1 MRFSIGLAAV
11 LQAAIS
17 MSVLAQTMT
26 QASPVKPDDESAKLN
41 EIVVTANKMEQS
53 ELSYGGSISVL
64 GGEALES
71 QGRQRIDSV
80 LQGVAGVEVQTLSTG
95 FAVAIRGVSVETPAG
110 IGDPGTAL
118 NFDGVYT
125 DRPEAGR
132 IGFFDINRV
141 EVLRGPQGTLYGRN
155 AEGGVVNVLTNNPIG
170 EFEAAVSG
178 DVGNYAERQFSGML
192 NVPLTDDVAARG
204 AINYVRHDGY
214 LSNGQDDADDL
225 GARLKVLFNP
235 LSNLTLL
242 VGGEY
247 GHVTGNGP
255 GSTAAFTSGEGA
267 KFWDTPSPGGNHF
280 EFDTYKAFGT
290 ATVDLGAV
298 DLVIEPSYQRFSSDT
313 LTNLGTFNILY
324 DITEEQTALETRLAG
339 KRGNGPVDWT
349 AGLYTYDGKIDGL
362 TTEPSFESQLSHT
375 RSYAGFAD
383 LTYHLSGSLRAT
395 AGIRYT
401 EDRKNITIAELLGAG
416 VTSSSLDATFVRTD
430 YKAGLEYDI
439 TPDSMAYATVSTGFR
454 SGGLWGA
461 QPGQEFH
468 PETLTSYEIGNHN
481 RFLEGRF
488 GLNADVFYYDYKDY
502 QATNVVFVNGVPL
515 NAVFNAPG
523 VKTSGAEIESE
534 VALTSIDRIRLSTA
548 YLHARFD
555 NGFALDGVDYSG
567 LPPGHSPEW
576 DVTASYEH
584 TFDLGRSG
592 LIRAHADS
600 NLQSSS
606 YVTFVEN
613 SFTLQHTYTRSN
625 ADLTYESSSGRF
637 TLTAFIR
644 NIEDVPVKA
653 QYLNV
658 PPSPQMAIQQ
668 PRTFGLR
675 AAVTFK

>member
-11 LQAAIS
+11 LQAGIS
-17 MSVLAQTMT
+17 MSVLAQT
-26 QASPVKPDDESAKLN
+26 SPEKPDDESAKLN

-64 GGEALES
+64 GGDTLES

-80 LQGVAGVEVQTLSTG
+80 LQGVPGVEVQTLSTG

-118 NFDGVYT
+118 NFDGIYT

-155 AEGGVVNVLTNNPIG
+155 SEGGVVNVLTNNPVE
-170 EFEAAVSG
+170 EFESAVSG
-178 DVGNYAERQFSGML
+178 DGGSYAQRQFSGML
-192 NVPLTDDVAARG
+192 NVPLTEDVAAR
-204 AINYVRHDGY
+204 AAVNYVRHDGY

-225 GARLKVLFNP
+225 GARLKVLFKP

-267 KFWDTPSPGGNHF
+267 RFWNTSSLGGNHF

-290 ATVDLGAV
+290 ATVDLGVV
-298 DLVIEPSYQRFSSDT
+298 DLVIEPSYQRFNSDT
-313 LTNLGTFNILY
+313 LTNLGAFDILY
-324 DITEEQTALETRLAG
+324 NITEDQAALETRVAG
-339 KRGNGPVDWT
+339 KHGNGPVDWT
-349 AGLYTYDGKIDGL
+349 AGLYAYDGKIDEV
-362 TTEPSFESQLSHT
+362 TTEPSFESLLSRTH
-375 RSYAGFAD
+375 SYAGFAD
-383 LTYHLSGSLRAT
+383 LTYHLSGSVRAN

-401 EDRKNITIAELLGAG
+401 EDRKNITIAELEGTSVA
-416 VTSSSLDATFVRTD
+416 SSSLDANFVRTD
-430 YKAGLEYDI
+430 YKVGLEYDV
-439 TPDSMAYATVSTGFR
+439 TPDSMAYAKVSTGFR

-468 PETLTSYEIGNHN
+468 PETLTSYETGIHN
-481 RFLEGRF
+481 RFLDGRF

-523 VKTSGAEIESE
+523 AKTYGAEIESE
-534 VALTSIDRIRLSTA
+534 VALTPIDRIGLSTA

-555 NGFALDGVDYSG
+555 SGFVLDGVDYSG

-613 SFTLQHTYTRSN
+613 LYTLQHTYTRSN
-625 ADLTYESSSGRF
+625 ADLTYESTSGRF

-658 PPSPQMAIQQ
+658 PPVPQMAIQQ

>member
-11 LQAAIS
+11 LQAGIS
-17 MSVLAQTMT
+17 MSVLAQT
-26 QASPVKPDDESAKLN
+26 SPEKPDDESAKLN

-64 GGEALES
+64 GGDTLES

-80 LQGVAGVEVQTLSTG
+80 LQGVPGVEVQTLSTG

-118 NFDGVYT
+118 NFDGIYT

-155 AEGGVVNVLTNNPIG
+155 SEGGVVNVLTNNPVE
-170 EFEAAVSG
+170 EFESAVSG
-178 DVGNYAERQFSGML
+178 DGGSYAQRQFSGML
-192 NVPLTDDVAARG
+192 NVPLTEDVAAR
-204 AINYVRHDGY
+204 AAVNYVRHDGY

-225 GARLKVLFNP
+225 GARLKVLFEP

-267 KFWDTPSPGGNHF
+267 RFWNTSSLGGNHF

-290 ATVDLGAV
+290 ATVDLGVV
-298 DLVIEPSYQRFSSDT
+298 DLVIEPSYQRFNSDT
-313 LTNLGTFNILY
+313 LTNLGAFNILY
-324 DITEEQTALETRLAG
+324 NITEDQAALETRVAG
-339 KRGNGPVDWT
+339 KHGNGPVDWT
-349 AGLYTYDGKIDGL
+349 AGLYAYDGKIDEV
-362 TTEPSFESQLSHT
+362 TTEPSFESLLSRTH
-375 RSYAGFAD
+375 SYAGFAD
-383 LTYHLSGSLRAT
+383 LTYHLSGSVRAN

-401 EDRKNITIAELLGAG
+401 EDRKNITIAELEGTSVA
-416 VTSSSLDATFVRTD
+416 SSSLDANFVRTD
-430 YKAGLEYDI
+430 YKVGLEYDV
-439 TPDSMAYATVSTGFR
+439 TPDSMAYAKVSTGFR

-468 PETLTSYEIGNHN
+468 PETLTSYETGIHN
-481 RFLEGRF
+481 RFLDGRF

-523 VKTSGAEIESE
+523 AKTYGAEIESE
-534 VALTSIDRIRLSTA
+534 VALTPIDRIGLSTA

-555 NGFALDGVDYSG
+555 SGFVLDGVDYSG

-613 SFTLQHTYTRSN
+613 LYTLQHTYTRSN
-625 ADLTYESSSGRF
+625 ADLTYESTSGRF

-658 PPSPQMAIQQ
+658 PPVPQMAIQQ